1 MADISGTA
9 RISHPNTFHLT
20 IASVGETRFD
30 GAAISATLPGEAG
43 ELTVL
48 PHHEPIVTTLKKGT
62 ITVRVSASEPKKF
75 PIESGVLEMSGNRAV
90 VLL

>member
-1 MADISGTA
+1 M
-9 RISHPNTFHLT
+9 NTFHLI

-30 GAAISATLPGEAG
+30 GEAISATLPGEAG

-48 PHHEPIVTTLKKGT
+48 AHHEPIVTTLKPGT
-62 ITVRVSASEPKKF
+62 ITVRTSGEAKRFE
-75 PIESGVLEMSGNRAV
+75 IESGVLEMSANRAV